1 MGKTTKGDKKENTEE
16 KTTRKGKTENLIP
29 TTRRSKEEAREL
41 GRKGGKASG
50 EARRKKRDIRLAM
63 EALLEKSYKGKNGQE
78 LTGAEAIAL
87 KQMEK
92 ALKGDTKAFEVV
104 RDTSG
109 QKPVE
114 KVEQVNIDMEY
125 EQSIKYVEELM
136 ARKNEQADD

>member
-1 MGKTTKGDKKENTEE
+1 MGNEKNLRTPSTK
-16 KTTRKGKTENLIP
+16 
-29 TTRRSKEEAREL
+29 EAREMQ
-41 GRKGGKASG
+41 KKSAKARS
-50 EARRKKRDIRLAM
+50 ENIKRKKDIRLAM
-63 EALLEKSYKGKNGQE
+63 EALLEKSYTSKNGQE